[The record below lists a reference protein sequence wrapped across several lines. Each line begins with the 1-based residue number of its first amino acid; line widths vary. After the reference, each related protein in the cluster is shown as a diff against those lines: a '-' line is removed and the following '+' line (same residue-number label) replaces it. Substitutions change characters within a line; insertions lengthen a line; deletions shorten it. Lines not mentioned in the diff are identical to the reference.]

1 MEVVDAAADEDCLDT
16 IELLGDELGDE
27 LSDGLRTELGLEFEP
42 VGSEGCT
49 SSSWRRSSI
58 RPTGGRLR
66 SITISPFRASLA
78 RVDFN
83 ILLAS
88 LRSSRSCKL
97 VSPIINGGTMVA
109 AEVIGVSTV
118 DSVGDG
124 DAAVA
129 R

>member
-1 MEVVDAAADEDCLDT
+1 MLVGQAGSHCEGQYRNSSSNVGAVWMEVVDAAADEDCLDT

-78 RVDFN
+78 RVDF
-83 ILLAS
+83 
-88 LRSSRSCKL
+88 
-97 VSPIINGGTMVA
+97 
-109 AEVIGVSTV
+109 
-118 DSVGDG
+118 
-124 DAAVA
+124 
-129 R
+129 